1 MRKLR
6 PRLRAGI
13 LTASLRTCV
22 SDEEICL
29 PLPLVKAEEVVE
41 PWYLEDGVV
50 LPGILGV
57 ISF

>member
-1 MRKLR
+1 M
-6 PRLRAGI
+6 
-13 LTASLRTCV
+13 
-22 SDEEICL
+22 

-57 ISF
+57 VSFQQAASHSGA